1 MEDQTT
7 MKMRVLYSSG
17 NKKVVS
23 YAVALGEAQDDQR
36 SAADTIPPAYS
47 CDRERLVVLVLSV
60 GAKVED
66 KVRLFAG
73 ELTSARAI
81 NVAFVFE
88 SKDKVLT
95 PAMQQVI
102 DTVKEAGANVISD
115 NVYFVA
121 GGGLFSSKLS
131 IDERRD
137 IVEWCEGVKKV
148 LK

>member
-1 MEDQTT
+1 

-17 NKKVVS
+17 NKKVVN

-60 GAKVED
+60 GAKLED

-73 ELTSARAI
+73 ELTTARAM

-88 SKDKVLT
+88 GKDKKVT
-95 PAMQQVI
+95 PTMQELIGIVC
-102 DTVKEAGANVISD
+102 DAGAHAISD
-115 NVYFVA
+115 NIYFVS
-121 GGGLFSSKLS
+121 GGGLFNSKLS
-131 IDERRD
+131 IEERRD
-137 IVEWCEGVKKV
+137 IVEWCDGIKEKIK
-148 LK
+148 

>member
-1 MEDQTT
+1 

-60 GAKVED
+60 GSKVED
-66 KVRLFAG
+66 KIRLFAR
-73 ELTSARAI
+73 ELTAARAM

-88 SKDKVLT
+88 SKDKTIT

-102 DTVKEAGANVISD
+102 DAINEAGANAIVD
-115 NVYFVA
+115 NIYFVA
-121 GGGLFSSKLS
+121 GGGLFSSKIS
-131 IDERRD
+131 VEERRD
-137 IVEWCEGVKKV
+137 IVEWCEGIKSAIK
-148 LK
+148 